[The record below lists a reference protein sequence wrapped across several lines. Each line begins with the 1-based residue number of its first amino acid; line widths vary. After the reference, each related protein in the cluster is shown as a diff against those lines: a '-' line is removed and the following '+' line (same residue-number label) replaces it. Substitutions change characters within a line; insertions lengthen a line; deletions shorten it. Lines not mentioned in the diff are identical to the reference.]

1 MQALETTGF
10 TETGRFSVHGT
21 SGVDVS
27 YDGTQ
32 AVVNNFGAAS
42 AFRLTASGWVEDGF
56 LTTFGGVG
64 DGDHR
69 HVAISRDGKIAAVG
83 STTDTAAGLGPIFEP
98 YQTADDPSGGVI
110 VHERKSSGW
119 VIRRLVKPGSTNNQ
133 SAGHTVALGAN
144 GNVLAV
150 GAPYDSSAATGI
162 DGERD
167 DDSAPQRGA
176 VWLY

>member
-1 MQALETTGF
+1 MKTAFSRPSAAQA
-10 TETGRFSVHGT
+10 
-21 SGVDVS
+21 
-27 YDGTQ
+27 
-32 AVVNNFGAAS
+32 
-42 AFRLTASGWVEDGF
+42 TAN
-56 LTTFGGVG
+56 
-64 DGDHR
+64 HR
-69 HVAISRDGKIAAVG
+69 HVAISRDGKFAAVG
-83 STTDTAAGLGPIFEP
+83 STTDIAAGLGPIFEP
-98 YQTADDPSGGVI
+98 YQTAEDPSGGVI

-133 SAGHTVALGAN
+133 LAGHTVALGDN